1 MFCVKLY
8 YCFVSNCIATSVG
21 NYNSGWYSGLEQ
33 WSYWTSYYNINY
45 HHVRH
50 IISPAPRSVTCC
62 YRGKTPCGS
71 LFLLVALTIVYL
83 SFVSRRVINNDWS
96 FVPFGERIQS
106 PSPTKKS
113 QILSIKISSSLTATP
128 RLTVV
133 GVRTNYSILAWIH
146 FGNYFAQKKDQKYLG
161 HLQLPD
167 IMMNINFEP
176 GWSEIETKVILHIAF
191 CTKGTK
197 F

>member
-83 SFVSRRVINNDWS
+83 SFVSRRVIKNNRS

-106 PSPTKKS
+106 PSPTYKFRG
-113 QILSIKISSSLTATP
+113 LSIKISSPLTVTAILQ
-128 RLTVV
+128 LTVV
-133 GVRTNYSILAWIH
+133 GVRTNYSTLAWIH
-146 FGNYFAQKKDQKYLG
+146 FGNYFAQKR
-161 HLQLPD
+161 
-167 IMMNINFEP
+167 
-176 GWSEIETKVILHIAF
+176 SKVFRPSPTARHND
-191 CTKGTK
+191 KHK
-197 F
+197 Q